1 MKDIKSNSIKNI
13 LYLHANNT
21 DIGGADFC
29 LFKLASSLD
38 RNKFRPFVALSLPTS
53 IIKLYERAGIPTKI
67 IKMKRLKR
75 TENPFYII
83 SYFAV
88 FFLTVFRIYKFIKK
102 ENIELVHSNDFQD
115 IYGAL
120 ASRLAGALSIQ
131 HIRLIMVSP
140 KLLRIML
147 TMFIGIMNNRII
159 TVSDGVARSMFS
171 RNGKF
176 HKKVVTCYDWL
187 DMDAVEHA
195 RVGKDI
201 RREFNIPENAP
212 LIGVVGRLEHW
223 KGQHVIIKASPLVV
237 EQFPEARF
245 MIIGGIVEGRNRE
258 RYSEELKKLASE
270 MGTLDR
276 IIFTG
281 HRNDIANVMSSLDIF
296 VHTSVLPDPLPG
308 VVMEAM
314 LCARPVIGSNAG
326 GVPEEIENGATGLL
340 YAPGDH
346 VEMAEAILYLLKNP
360 AIAREMGQAGKMR
373 AIAVFSKETLMK
385 KMEEIYYSLLAEYDR

>member
-1 MKDIKSNSIKNI
+1 VKDIKSNSIKNI

-38 RNKFRPFVALSLPTS
+38 RSKFRPFVALSLPTS